1 MRSIT
6 AILIALVIITT
17 NLSSAVSD
25 VLISKQR
32 IETLKQRIQQK
43 IEPNYS
49 AYIAMQKDADANLN
63 LEPKAPK
70 HWHVPFYY
78 EDAKGH
84 REAKQSLS
92 DSANYAY
99 QFALC
104 YRMNGQEKYAKSAI
118 RIMNAWAT
126 SIETMS
132 IKEDSTLSFSYHF
145 PAMIFAADL
154 LKDSPLWPKDEQQI
168 FKTFVRQSTIKLNTM
183 KSKNNWGN
191 WGLVLVMACETYLE
205 DEALFDTGV
214 QRWKEFIERQIAEDG
229 HLPHEVNRNEGRS
242 GIWYSNFSLLPQTI
256 AAEIALVNG
265 VDLYDYQ
272 APNGRTLRLAYDK
285 LADWIYQPE
294 TFPYW
299 KSDPKKLGGVT
310 YISYFEILNMHWSN
324 KKVSELLK
332 KNRPLTASHSSPVLT
347 FTHGNLLKA
356 NSN

>member
-6 AILIALVIITT
+6 TTLIALVIIST
-17 NLSSAVSD
+17 NFSLAFSD
-25 VLISKQR
+25 VFVSKQR
-32 IETLKQRIQQK
+32 IEILKHRIQQK

-49 AYIAMQKDADANLN
+49 AYNAMQKTADSNLN
-63 LEPKAPK
+63 LDPKTPK
-70 HWHVPFYY
+70 HWHVPYYY

-84 REAKQSLS
+84 VEAKQSLS

-126 SIETMS
+126 GIESIGV
-132 IKEDSTLSFSYHF
+132 KEDSTLSFSYHF

-154 LKDSPLWPKDEQQI
+154 LNDSPLWPEEERQI
-168 FKTFVRQSTIKLNTM
+168 FKTFVRQSTMKLNTM

-191 WGLVLVMACETYLE
+191 WGLVLVMSCATYLE
-205 DEALFDTGV
+205 DAALFNKGV
-214 QRWKEFIERQIAEDG
+214 QRWKEFIETQIAEDG

-242 GIWYSNFSLLPQTI
+242 GIWYSNFCLMPQTI
-256 AAEIALVNG
+256 AAEIARVNG

-272 APNGRTLRLAYDK
+272 APNGRTLRLAYEK

-299 KSDPKKLGGVT
+299 KSDPKQLGGVT
-310 YISYFEILNMHWSN
+310 YISYFEILNLHWPN
-324 KKVSELLK
+324 AKVTELLK
-332 KNRPLTASHSSPVLT
+332 KHRPLTASHSSPVLT
-347 FTHGNLLKA
+347 FTHGDLLDADSK
-356 NSN
+356 